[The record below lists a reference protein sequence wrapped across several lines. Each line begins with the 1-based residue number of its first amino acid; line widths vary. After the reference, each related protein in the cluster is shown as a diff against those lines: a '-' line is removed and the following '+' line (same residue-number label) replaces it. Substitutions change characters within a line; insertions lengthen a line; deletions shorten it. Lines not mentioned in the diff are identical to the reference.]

1 MGKIRIRCTK
11 YNEINVSDV
20 REYITSN
27 AQIKRGIRDVA
38 MYAGSVNIDDSI
50 VKIYSTDTL
59 VIHNVE
65 LPVAVCKDCEYDH
78 ELIINDGKD

>member
-20 REYITSN
+20 REYITSK

-38 MYAGSVNIDDSI
+38 MYAGCVNIDDSI
-50 VKIYSTDTL
+50 V
-59 VIHNVE
+59 
-65 LPVAVCKDCEYDH
+65 
-78 ELIINDGKD
+78 